1 MMRDPK
7 VMELIEKFFPPEF
20 LILLREPIGS
30 PKFCEAL
37 GKLGFNA
44 LMDALIGLASGG
56 ALAGIKKVMGLGG
69 EALKDAIE
77 AAGKHVRKCTNCFV
91 AGTLVVTACGW
102 VPIEEVQVG
111 DWVWARDEVTG
122 EVRLCEVEETYRNE
136 SPVIVEVTAGGETLA
151 TTPGHPFW
159 VLDHGWKDAGELEV
173 GDRLVSLRGDSVV
186 VEDIRRRPVPEAVYN
201 FSVAGLHTYFVGQ
214 GGIWV
219 HNNSGTGCGVRLR
232 DPKTG
237 RFTSDPDNPPSPYK
251 YSDAQRRKD
260 WAKLAADPESG
271 LSDSERAQIW
281 ARGNRGPQRVNENG
295 DLETM
300 ELSHE
305 PIPLRDGG
313 KVVVPRWP
321 ADHAAIDPYR
331 RLKKP

>member
-1 MMRDPK
+1 
-7 VMELIEKFFPPEF
+7 V
-20 LILLREPIGS
+20 
-30 PKFCEAL
+30 
-37 GKLGFNA
+37 N
-44 LMDALIGLASGG
+44 
-56 ALAGIKKVMGLGG
+56 
-69 EALKDAIE
+69 
-77 AAGKHVRKCTNCFV
+77 
-91 AGTLVVTACGW
+91 
-102 VPIEEVQVG
+102 
-111 DWVWARDEVTG
+111 
-122 EVRLCEVEETYRNE
+122 
-136 SPVIVEVTAGGETLA
+136 
-151 TTPGHPFW
+151 
-159 VLDHGWKDAGELEV
+159 
-173 GDRLVSLRGDSVV
+173 LRGESVV

-201 FSVAGLHTYFVGQ
+201 FSVAGLHTYFVGE

-219 HNNSGTGCGVRLR
+219 HNNSGSGCGVRLR

-237 RFTSDPDNPPSPYK
+237 RFASDPENPPSPYK

-313 KVVVPRWP
+313 KDVVPRWP

-331 RLKKP
+331 KLKKP